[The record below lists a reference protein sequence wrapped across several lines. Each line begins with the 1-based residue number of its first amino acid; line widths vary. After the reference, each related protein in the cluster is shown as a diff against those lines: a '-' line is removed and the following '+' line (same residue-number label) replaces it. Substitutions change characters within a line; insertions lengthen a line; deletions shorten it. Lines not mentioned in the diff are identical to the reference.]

1 MVSAIA
7 LLPKP
12 KSHIKRTHS
21 IAFGGEDDDEAVN
34 APRFMSVAEAC
45 QLPEKKLRDEL
56 VKLYFEHFHQ
66 FCPVVDEFDFMETYN
81 EITDDEEFPTRIDMT
96 LFQAMMHVAFGVS
109 SPAALP
115 RLHGF

>member
-12 KSHIKRTHS
+12 KNHIKRTHS
-21 IAFGGEDDDEAVN
+21 IAFGDGDEEIAN
-34 APRFMSVAEAC
+34 APRFTSVSEAC

-81 EITDDEEFPTRIDMT
+81 DIKDDEEFPKRIDMT

-109 SPAALP
+109 S
-115 RLHGF
+115 